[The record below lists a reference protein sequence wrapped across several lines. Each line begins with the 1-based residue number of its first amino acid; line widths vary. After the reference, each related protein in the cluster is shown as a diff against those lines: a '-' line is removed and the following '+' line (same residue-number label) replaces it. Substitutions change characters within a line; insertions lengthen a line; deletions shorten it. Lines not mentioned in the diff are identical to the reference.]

1 MQDVYRAQHFTNEL
15 KEAEKSG
22 QWPNF
27 MIMLLPNNHTAGT
40 RQDMP
45 TPRAMV
51 ADNDLALGQIVDAV
65 SHSKFWP
72 ETAIF
77 VVEDDPQAGLDHV
90 DGHRTVA
97 LCVSPYIKRG
107 IVDSNHYNQSSML
120 RTMELILGLPPMTQF
135 DLAANPLLD
144 CFMDTPDLAPYTAVP
159 NNIPL
164 DEMNPKVASLRGAQR
179 HYAKLSHE
187 LPLMTL
193 RTNLRSTGF
202 WHSVKGYDTPYLV
215 ARRRQPARNG
225 RRRSCQRET
234 VIRSRKDLTV
244 RVACRF
250 EIFLQT
256 ETSSTVCASPR
267 PFVAPAQAPAP
278 APNATCRN

>member
-1 MQDVYRAQHFTNEL
+1 
-15 KEAEKSG
+15 
-22 QWPNF
+22 

-51 ADNDLALGQIVDAV
+51 ADNDLAVGQIVDAV

-97 LCVSPYIKRG
+97 LCVSPYTKRKF
-107 IVDSNHYNQSSML
+107 VDSTHYNQSSML

-135 DLAANPLLD
+135 DLAANPMLD
-144 CFMDTPDLAPYTAVP
+144 CFMGTPDLAPYTAVA

-179 HYAKLSHE
+179 YYAKLSHE
-187 LPLMTL
+187 LPLDDVDL
-193 RTNLRSTGF
+193 ADESTF
-202 WHSVKGYDTPYLV
+202 NRILWHAAKGYDTPYPKL
-215 ARRRQPARNG
+215 ARRAQVGAEHWPGVDR
-225 RRRSCQRET
+225 
-234 VIRSRKDLTV
+234 
-244 RVACRF
+244 
-250 EIFLQT
+250 T
-256 ETSSTVCASPR
+256 EAGDDD
-267 PFVAPAQAPAP
+267 
-278 APNATCRN
+278 